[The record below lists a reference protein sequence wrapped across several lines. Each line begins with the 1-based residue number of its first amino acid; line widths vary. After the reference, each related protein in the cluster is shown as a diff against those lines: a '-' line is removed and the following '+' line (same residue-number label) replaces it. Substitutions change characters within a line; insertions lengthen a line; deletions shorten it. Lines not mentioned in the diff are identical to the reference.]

1 MINKTLKKHDEFIS
15 KKKKYIYIYII
26 FLVVL
31 GIELR
36 VLLLLDRQPC
46 SIPKADLLVEAVL
59 EALMSAIEYRSFPMR
74 VILQLT

>member
-1 MINKTLKKHDEFIS
+1 MTSSFQ
-15 KKKKYIYIYII
+15 KKKIYIYIYII